1 MRDFVKRLW
10 EIEQYAIG
18 LDVVVKG
25 SVDISSGEQQLSLT
39 RATLAKAMLG
49 VVEDG
54 VVVEVAHYAGL
65 HDVIHQF
72 AGDGSQ
78 WYRPVAGSPFL
89 NTGTT
94 SACRQAAGTVPWL

>member
-1 MRDFVKRLW
+1 M
-10 EIEQYAIG
+10 
-18 LDVVVKG
+18 
-25 SVDISSGEQQLSLT
+25 DISSGEQQLSLT

-65 HDVIHQF
+65 YDVLHQF

-78 WYRPVAGSPFL
+78 
-89 NTGTT
+89 
-94 SACRQAAGTVPWL
+94 